1 MRKRNKKAILA
12 ISLATAMMAG
22 TSFTSFAATAQ
33 DVIAKSQGSY
43 TAGTNSVYGAKLT
56 QDQLNAVAQAVA
68 DFKTNYVNDSIDN
81 DAKIR
86 AGYNYLKNNVT
97 YIDWRESTYA
107 NTAYGALV
115 EHKAACSGMTRAF
128 VAMMDAVDVKAYWI
142 HATDNSHQWNMVE
155 FNDGFYFIDVDA
167 NIASGFEAIY
177 KASTHPY
184 AYDTSAYPAIGSKS
198 GANTSG
204 TQNAVSEGWK
214 QDNTGWWYQN
224 ADGSY
229 PANSWKE
236 INGAWYY
243 FEGNGY
249 MASNKWIGNYYVGAS
264 GAMLTNTTTP
274 DGYQV
279 GADGAWIQANNNT
292 VDTGTAGTQIGG
304 DSTNYIKDS
313 QILKENTARGWVND
327 QGEWAYKKDD
337 GQYYR
342 LEWARIDGKDY
353 YFNISAHV
361 EWELE
366 PISTRTRTEKAIISD
381 LEDERASGI
390 QPGENW
396 QSDTH
401 GVWYK
406 KADGSVANFFAWQS
420 NVLGGE
426 QNFGFSP
433 SYIELDGQK
442 QANVFFIRDLAAC
455 FGTYAAEYLKEY
467 EPLRY
472 AGPDGKV
479 VFSIKPDGR
488 VILNRNGSDTYS
500 IGGKE
505 RIPQLYWD
513 AVAQGEIPEAFQ
525 FIH

>member
-68 DFKTNYVNDSIDN
+68 DFKTNYVNDSMDN

-167 NIASGFEAIY
+167 NIESGFEAIY

-204 TQNAVSEGWK
+204 TQNTVSEGWK

-236 INGAWYY
+236 INGVWYY

-249 MASNKWIGNYYVGAS
+249 MASNKWIGNYYVGSS

-279 GADGAWIQANNNT
+279 GADGAWIQNTQNNN
-292 VDTGTAGTQIGG
+292 VAQ
-304 DSTNYIKDS
+304 NN
-313 QILKENTARGWVND
+313 QVND
-327 QGEWAYKKDD
+327 GVHTK
-337 GQYYR
+337 
-342 LEWARIDGKDY
+342 
-353 YFNISAHV
+353 
-361 EWELE
+361 
-366 PISTRTRTEKAIISD
+366 
-381 LEDERASGI
+381 RASEVYNSVDISVGSSDNYELTYENGI
-390 QPGENW
+390 PCYLINKRDYTFKFDSSKNVLDPSKNEILVVGYKFYNGTPFAIGEPKTYQFEYDKEFTLNYTDKNFDANSFYDYCK
-396 QSDTH
+396 QNDLIIEIAAVDKTNI
-401 GVWYK
+401 
-406 KADGSVANFFAWQS
+406 DGSVNS
-420 NVLGGE
+420 
-426 QNFGFSP
+426 
-433 SYIELDGQK
+433 
-442 QANVFFIRDLAAC
+442 AAV
-455 FGTYAAEYLKEY
+455 YVKY
-467 EPLRY
+467 R
-472 AGPDGKV
+472 
-479 VFSIKPDGR
+479 
-488 VILNRNGSDTYS
+488 
-500 IGGKE
+500 
-505 RIPQLYWD
+505 
-513 AVAQGEIPEAFQ
+513 
-525 FIH
+525 